1 MKAFKFSITTLTALI
16 VVACSREAPESQ
28 LPPKAVEITVNDE
41 MKYDMAG
48 FEVKPGQKVQLTFKN
63 IGKLPKETMGH
74 QLVVLDKNTDAAKFA
89 EDGLAHPETDFIA
102 PDQQAK
108 VLAHT
113 KLLGPGESD
122 TISFTA
128 PRIPASYDYVCTF
141 PGHFVSGMRGRMTV
155 AY

>member
-1 MKAFKFSITTLTALI
+1 MKLLKFSIITLTAL
-16 VVACSREAPESQ
+16 VAVACSREIPESQ

-41 MKYDMAG
+41 MKYDVSA

-63 IGKLPKETMGH
+63 TGKLPKETMGH
-74 QLVVLDKNTDAAKFA
+74 EIAVLAWNTDAAKFV
-89 EDGLAHPETDFIA
+89 EDGLAHPETGFIA
-102 PDQQAK
+102 PEQQAK

-122 TISFTA
+122 TITFTA
-128 PRIPASYDYVCTF
+128 PGIPASYDYVCTF
-141 PGHFVSGMRGRMTV
+141 PGHFASGMKGRMTV

>member
-1 MKAFKFSITTLTALI
+1 MKLLKFSIITLTAMV
-16 VVACSREAPESQ
+16 VVACSRESPESQ

-41 MKYDMAG
+41 MKYNVTA
-48 FEVKPGQKVQLTFKN
+48 FQVKPAQKVQLTVKN

-74 QLVVLDKNTDAAKFA
+74 EVAVLAWNTDAAKFV

-102 PDQQAK
+102 PDQQSK

-113 KLLGPGESD
+113 KLLGPGESE
-122 TISFTA
+122 TITFTA

-141 PGHFVSGMRGRMTV
+141 PGHFASGMKGRMTV

>member
-1 MKAFKFSITTLTALI
+1 MKLLKLSITALGALI
-16 VVACSREAPESQ
+16 VAACSRESPESQ
-28 LPPKAVEITVNDE
+28 LPSKAVEITVGDQ
-41 MKYDMAG
+41 MKYDLTA
-48 FEVKPGQKVQLTFKN
+48 FEVKPGQKVQLTVKN
-63 IGKLPKETMGH
+63 MGKLPKETMGH
-74 QLVVLDKNTDAAKFA
+74 EVAVLAWNTDAAKFV

-102 PDQQAK
+102 PDQQSK

-122 TISFTA
+122 TITFTA

-141 PGHFVSGMRGRMTV
+141 PGHFASGMKGKMTV

>member
-1 MKAFKFSITTLTALI
+1 MKLLKFSIITLTALV
-16 VVACSREAPESQ
+16 VVACSRESPESQ
-28 LPPKAVEITVNDE
+28 LLPKVVEITVNDE
-41 MKYDMAG
+41 MKYDVNA
-48 FEVKPGQKVQLTFKN
+48 FDVKPGQKVQLTFKN

-74 QLVVLDKNTDAAKFA
+74 EIALLAWNTDAAKFV
-89 EDGLAHPETDFIA
+89 EDGLAHPETGFIA
-102 PDQQAK
+102 PDQESK

-122 TISFTA
+122 IITFTA

-141 PGHFVSGMRGRMTV
+141 PGHLASGMKGRMTV